1 MIDHHPQK
9 FSMSWLP
16 LSLSAL
22 LSSIISHPT
31 KAQVVD
37 PIQLP
42 PPQDLQPVVPGP
54 QAPTTPPQ
62 PLPPPADL
70 FSPGPA
76 PSTPEYQLPE
86 NIPQTITVERFEVI
100 GSTVFSAEEL
110 AAATAEFIQRPISLA
125 EVFQARTQITE
136 LYISKGY
143 ITSGAYIP
151 PQTIRSGV
159 IKIQVVEGQLEDIQV
174 TGTQR
179 LNSNYVRSRLAIA
192 TSAPLNRQELLAALQ
207 LLQLDPLIETLS
219 AELSA
224 GLHPGT
230 SILQVKIQEAKTFSV
245 QAILDNGR
253 SPSVGSFRRRLQLN
267 EANLLG
273 SGDSLSLTYTNTD
286 GSNALDTSYTL
297 PVNPHNG
304 TLTLNWGTAASNVI
318 ERPFNI
324 LDIQSSSRYYE
335 LTFRQPLLQTP
346 TQEFALGVTASRRE
360 SEANYLSNTGEKS
373 PFPSPGADAAG
384 STRISAIRFFQEWTS
399 RNTQEVM
406 AWRSQFNLGIGAFNA
421 TINSELPDSR
431 FLAWQG
437 QAQWVRLLAPE
448 TLLILRGN
456 TQLTSRALL
465 PLEQVGLG
473 GVNSV
478 RGYRQDLLLTDNG
491 AVASAEVLLPILR
504 LPQIDSLLQVV
515 PFVDFGVAWNNTAQN
530 PDPNTLASVG
540 LGLRWTQGNNFTARL
555 DWGIPLISVQQQNKT
570 WQENGLYFY
579 LQYNSL

>member
-1 MIDHHPQK
+1 MIDNYLQK

-16 LSLSAL
+16 LGLFAL

-42 PPQDLQPVVPGP
+42 PPQDLQPVVPVP

-70 FSPGPA
+70 FVPAPA

-86 NIPQTITVERFEVI
+86 NIPQTITVERFEVV
-100 GSTVFSAEEL
+100 GSTVLSAEEL

-179 LNSNYVRSRLAIA
+179 LDSNYVRSRLAIA

-360 SEANYLSNTGEKS
+360 SEANFSDDAGEKS
-373 PFPSPGADAAG
+373 PFPSPGSDAAG
-384 STRISAIRFFQEWTS
+384 STRISAIRFFH
-399 RNTQEVM
+399 NGM
-406 AWRSQFNLGIGAFNA
+406 AIA
-421 TINSELPDSR
+421 I
-431 FLAWQG
+431 
-437 QAQWVRLLAPE
+437 
-448 TLLILRGN
+448 
-456 TQLTSRALL
+456 
-465 PLEQVGLG
+465 
-473 GVNSV
+473 
-478 RGYRQDLLLTDNG
+478 
-491 AVASAEVLLPILR
+491 
-504 LPQIDSLLQVV
+504 
-515 PFVDFGVAWNNTAQN
+515 
-530 PDPNTLASVG
+530 
-540 LGLRWTQGNNFTARL
+540 
-555 DWGIPLISVQQQNKT
+555 
-570 WQENGLYFY
+570 
-579 LQYNSL
+579 